1 MCRGEITDADRAV
14 LTLRTQRRKLAN
26 EQKRLEH
33 LVDRELQVSCLHSAV
48 TTARR
53 RLLSR
58 DQLSRQ
64 GPHRTSVQCLDIRG
78 RAAVVQVARELVA
91 QRQKDR
97 ALLALKRRKLHEQ
110 QLEKLVSE
118 DTLQQRGWQSR
129 VAHALLTA

>member
-1 MCRGEITDADRAV
+1 

-33 LVDRELQVSCLHSAV
+33 LVDRELQVSCFLAAV
-48 TTARR
+48 TKALRHLQRCDPQRSPQHPSFECAQAR
-53 RLLSR
+53 
-58 DQLSRQ
+58 
-64 GPHRTSVQCLDIRG
+64 GW
-78 RAAVVQVARELVA
+78 AAVVQVARELVA

-118 DTLQQRGWQSR
+118 ETLQLRGLAETCCASFTYSVNTCKHVCCAGR
-129 VAHALLTA
+129 L